1 MTSQSVLARTTWAG
15 SWLHEHT
22 TVTPEGA
29 LVASLADLG
38 QSYRVRLNGFREG
51 LLVFVDG
58 SVLLIR
64 QTLNDGTSVIDPRIW
79 QTGGVA
85 RSYKEATTFPNGL
98 LPAIRA
104 AYTGPMLP
112 VSTKRRLPWAPK
124 PNVVTADM
132 TDWALNLWARH
143 SAHHTELHDGD
154 RLTLLSDGTCYR
166 LGLSRKLGSIQSV
179 VTLPQN
185 VSEGFKSELERSPWG
200 ANVWFEN
207 TWVFTHRGGAYDSIV
222 ARCIEHTPLC
232 FPIPKWS
239 NHARLLAASR
249 TEQPA

>member
-15 SWLHEHT
+15 CWLHEHT

-64 QTLNDGTSVIDPRIW
+64 QTLNDGASVIDPRIW
-79 QTGGVA
+79 QTGGIA

-112 VSTKRRLPWAPK
+112 VSTKRPLPWAPK
-124 PNVVTADM
+124 PNVVTAEM
-132 TDWALNLWARH
+132 MDWVLGLWARH
-143 SAHHTELHDGD
+143 SGPCTALHSGTHLD
-154 RLTLLSDGTCYR
+154 LLSDGSAFR
-166 LGLSRKLGSIQSV
+166 MDLHELGVAHTIWGGL
-179 VTLPQN
+179 QN
-185 VSEGFKSELERSPWG
+185 AFLADLARSPWG
-200 ANVWFEN
+200 AKVWFEN
-207 TWVFTHRGGAYDSIV
+207 TWVFTHRDGGYSPIV
-222 ARCIEHTPLC
+222 ARAIEHTPLRID
-232 FPIPKWS
+232 IPAWS
-239 NHARLLAASR
+239 HHARLLAASR